1 MHFFSQSG
9 NIEKLNK
16 VVQFPE
22 VLNLSPYMS
31 GTNDK
36 YPIYHLYAVV
46 VHLGIMNAAYS
57 GHYVSYVK
65 DFKGDWFRID
75 DSRVCYQT
83 VVQIF

>member
-1 MHFFSQSG
+1 
-9 NIEKLNK
+9 
-16 VVQFPE
+16 
-22 VLNLSPYMS
+22 MS